1 MNIQKMLQQAQQM
14 QAKLAKTQ
22 AELAEKTVESSV
34 GGGKIT
40 VTANGAGDVLSIKI
54 DPSVVDPQDVEI
66 LEDLVLAG
74 VTQAIQDA
82 RKAAGLDV
90 ADRISLRIGGDPAVL
105 AAARAH
111 EVLIAGETLATT
123 YEVSDAAQESAD
135 VTAALADGTHAR
147 LRLHRAP

>member
-54 DPSVVDPQDVEI
+54 DPAVVDPQDVEM

-82 RKAAGLDV
+82 RKLAEGEMKKATGGLN
-90 ADRISLRIGGDPAVL
+90 LPGMPF
-105 AAARAH
+105 
-111 EVLIAGETLATT
+111 
-123 YEVSDAAQESAD
+123 
-135 VTAALADGTHAR
+135 
-147 LRLHRAP
+147 